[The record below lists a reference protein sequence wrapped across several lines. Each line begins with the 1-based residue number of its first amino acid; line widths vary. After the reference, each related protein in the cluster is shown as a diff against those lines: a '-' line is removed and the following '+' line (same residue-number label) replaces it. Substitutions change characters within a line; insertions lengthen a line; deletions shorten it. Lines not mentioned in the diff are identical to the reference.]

1 MARWPKGVHSSTGS
15 YPQKLMLMQNIYV
28 NHFLNDLPVR
38 VTRFII
44 KGGIFRVVF
53 FVLAGSVCLFS
64 PFEENLNLFFV
75 LLKDHGS
82 EIC

>member
-1 MARWPKGVHSSTGS
+1 
-15 YPQKLMLMQNIYV
+15 MQNIYV
-28 NHFLNDLPVR
+28 NHFLNDLLVR

-53 FVLAGSVCLFS
+53 FVLAGSVCLFL